1 MTQTNGPTVYLP
13 NMDTIQTTHMGKLPF
28 NTQLS
33 NIAIT
38 ANVLLSLKSAS
49 LISLGQLC
57 DDNCNISL
65 DKRAIKVYK
74 NNKKILQGPRN
85 YTDGLW
91 DINIPLQPK
100 HTQQSMSVIIQKN
113 KAKKDLIQFYHAA
126 CFSPSVTKF
135 YKAVKNGNFQSWP
148 GLTPELLKNYISHL
162 TTNLFQPFYII
173 INQPYLKYGTWYISC
188 V

>member
-1 MTQTNGPTVYLP
+1 
-13 NMDTIQTTHMGKLPF
+13 MDTIQTTHTGKLPF
-28 NTQLS
+28 NPQLS

-38 ANVLLSLKSAS
+38 ANVLPSLKSAS
-49 LISLGQLC
+49 LILLGQLC
-57 DDNCNISL
+57 NDDCNISL

-85 YTDGLW
+85 YTYGLW

-126 CFSPSVTKF
+126 CFSPSVTTF
-135 YKAVKNGNFQSWP
+135 YKAVKMATS
-148 GLTPELLKNYISHL
+148 
-162 TTNLFQPFYII
+162 NLGQ
-173 INQPYLKYGTWYISC
+173 